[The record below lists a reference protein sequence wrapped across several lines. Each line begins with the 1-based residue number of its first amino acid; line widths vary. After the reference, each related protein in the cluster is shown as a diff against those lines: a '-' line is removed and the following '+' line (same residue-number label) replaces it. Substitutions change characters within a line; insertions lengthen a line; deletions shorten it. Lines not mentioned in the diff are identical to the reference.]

1 MWNAYELVYHGVS
14 VLHAFPNVLLAIIAN
29 ACGHFR
35 QAYGVVWKA
44 ICRKSR
50 RIVALKKIFD
60 AFQNSTDAQVALLR
74 LARVV
79 YLGLF
84 QSTLCFHH
92 LEDCLVRAAEE
103 SSSQAALGLHV

>member
-1 MWNAYELVYHGVS
+1 MSSLHG
-14 VLHAFPNVLLAIIAN
+14 LPNVLLEVTAN
-29 ACGHFR
+29 ACSYFR

-79 YLGLF
+79 YLALF
-84 QSTLCFHH
+84 QSMLCFHH

-103 SSSQAALGLHV
+103 GSSQAALGVRV